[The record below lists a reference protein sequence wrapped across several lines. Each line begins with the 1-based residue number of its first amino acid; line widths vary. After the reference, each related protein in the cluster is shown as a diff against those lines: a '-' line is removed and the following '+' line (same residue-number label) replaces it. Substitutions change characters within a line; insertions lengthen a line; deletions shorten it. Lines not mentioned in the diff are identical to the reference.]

1 MNALAGV
8 HAKAWGMPNHGQHLL
23 VDGGL
28 SADYA
33 TPVDGAARRT
43 SAQGDAR
50 HVGTDGTG
58 DGLEVV

>member
-28 SADYA
+28 SAADV
-33 TPVDGAARRT
+33 TPD
-43 SAQGDAR
+43 
-50 HVGTDGTG
+50 
-58 DGLEVV
+58 

>member
-8 HAKAWGMPNHGQHLL
+8 HAKAWRESMQRHGGCQITASTFL

-33 TPVDGAARRT
+33 TPEG
-43 SAQGDAR
+43 
-50 HVGTDGTG
+50 
-58 DGLEVV
+58 